1 MQDKDKPDST
11 EESRTPNDSP
21 AAVQWMMQQAAAGQ
35 SALALPASAGEPAV
49 AALAPTSTDAT
60 LAARQQ
66 RIADALRGN
75 ERLIE
80 GLPADAAE
88 SLLAWGLELARE
100 IVRDTAGLDDA
111 AAEDVLQPRVRAVRR
126 LMMAA
131 GRATNPAEGSP
142 EVEEWLK
149 QAAIALGDQFK
160 PPPRTQEQDLW
171 QQWQAQ
177 SGQPGR
183 QIAVLR
189 YFIDQLI
196 VSLP

>member
-1 MQDKDKPDST
+1 MQDRDKPDST
-11 EESRTPNDSP
+11 EEGRIPNDSP

-35 SALALPASAGEPAV
+35 SAVALPASTGELAV
-49 AALAPTSTDAT
+49 PALAPASTDLT

-75 ERLIE
+75 ERLTE

-131 GRATNPAEGSP
+131 GRATNPAEETP

-149 QAAIALGDQFK
+149 QAAVALGDRFR
-160 PPPRTQEQDLW
+160 PPARSKDQDLR

-183 QIAVLR
+183 QIALLR
-189 YFIDQLI
+189 HFIDQLTA
-196 VSLP
+196 SLP